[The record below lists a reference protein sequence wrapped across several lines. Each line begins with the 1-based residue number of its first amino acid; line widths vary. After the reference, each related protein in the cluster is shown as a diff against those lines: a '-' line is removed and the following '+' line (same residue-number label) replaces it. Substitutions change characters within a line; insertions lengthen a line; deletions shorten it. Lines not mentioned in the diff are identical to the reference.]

1 MELEI
6 LQNTYNKNFFNALNK
21 VEQKIPPIWFMRQA
35 GRYHQHYRKLKE
47 KYSFEQLC
55 KEPELACEVTL
66 GPIVEFD
73 FDAAILFSDILF
85 PLDYLGMS
93 LKFNP
98 GPIFE
103 KNLSSKMIS
112 EFNIDE
118 FESFIDFQNISLKHI
133 RNELSN
139 DKSLIGFTGGPVTLY
154 HFATRNN
161 PVSQTLFQQTLPVLE
176 MLIQKNIQIQL
187 QIGYFTKEISQTKFN
202 KLQNLKNLKLTVL
215 GTNLEVFTELP
226 KTHLS
231 LQGNFSNDLLAMED
245 TKSFSDYI
253 DKYIEECLQSESS
266 HRSGWIASLDHGV
279 KKTTPEANV
288 HLFIEKI
295 RTKLS

>member
-1 MELEI
+1 
-6 LQNTYNKNFFNALNK
+6 
-21 VEQKIPPIWFMRQA
+21 
-35 GRYHQHYRKLKE
+35 
-47 KYSFEQLC
+47 
-55 KEPELACEVTL
+55 
-66 GPIVEFD
+66 
-73 FDAAILFSDILF
+73 
-85 PLDYLGMS
+85 
-93 LKFNP
+93 
-98 GPIFE
+98 
-103 KNLSSKMIS
+103 
-112 EFNIDE
+112 
-118 FESFIDFQNISLKHI
+118 
-133 RNELSN
+133 
-139 DKSLIGFTGGPVTLY
+139 
-154 HFATRNN
+154 
-161 PVSQTLFQQTLPVLE
+161 

-187 QIGYFTKEISQTKFN
+187 QNDIDLLMIFDTEANKLNDKDFDEFVIPFLVKISNSYPNKIGYFTKEISQTKFN

-295 RTKLS
+295 RTKLL